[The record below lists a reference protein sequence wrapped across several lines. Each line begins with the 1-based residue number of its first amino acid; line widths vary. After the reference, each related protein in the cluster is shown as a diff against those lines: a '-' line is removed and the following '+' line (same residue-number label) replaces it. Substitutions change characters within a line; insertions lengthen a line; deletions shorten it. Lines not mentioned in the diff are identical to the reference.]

1 MKILSIL
8 SILILFTGLSVFG
21 QTEPAKLYIRGTGL
35 NRNAARILKIGSST
49 VYNTASGRG
58 LRLTVINKSDQSVIS
73 DLTYDCHGNTASSES
88 LATMLNSMTN
98 EQIGILTSFDAW
110 EYSVTSN
117 LDAAFYRL
125 GLTRAGATVNGVS
138 GISARRPYAAIFEGA
153 SNSEPTGKVVEV
165 SFNSTLNMPYAEI
178 SGFLIEGS
186 FVATGNQ
193 SNALLKPQGDGIGI
207 MVNYDGNVGIGT
219 TSPAEKLS
227 VDGTI
232 LAKEVR
238 VSVNASDWPDYVFE
252 KTYNLPDFSGLEAY
266 IKENK
271 HLPDIPGG
279 AEIERQGIDLGE
291 MNKVL
296 LKKVEELTL
305 YAIEKDKQ
313 IRELATEGKR
323 QHEESEQTE
332 GALRKRLEV
341 LEDKLAKIETLL
353 VGKKE

>member
-8 SILILFTGLSVFG
+8 FILILFTGLSVSG

-35 NRNAARILKIGSST
+35 NRNAARILKIGGST

-73 DLTYDCHGNTASSES
+73 DLTYDCYGNTASSES

-125 GLTRAGATVNGVS
+125 GLTRAGATVNGGS
-138 GISARRPYAAIFEGA
+138 RRPYAAIFEGA
-153 SNSEPTGKVVEV
+153 SNGEPTGKVVEV

-193 SNALLKPQGDGIGI
+193 SNALLKPQGDGIGV

-252 KTYNLPDFSGLEAY
+252 KTYNLLDFSELEAY

-271 HLPDIPGG
+271 HLPGIPGG
-279 AEIERQGIDLGE
+279 AEIEKQGIDLGN

-296 LKKVEELTL
+296 LRKVEELTL

-313 IRELATEGKR
+313 IRELAAEGKR